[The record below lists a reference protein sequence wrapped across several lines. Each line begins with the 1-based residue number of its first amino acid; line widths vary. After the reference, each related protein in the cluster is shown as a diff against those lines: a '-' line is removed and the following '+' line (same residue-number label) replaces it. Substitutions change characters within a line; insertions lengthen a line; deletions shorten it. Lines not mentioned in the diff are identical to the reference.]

1 MRFTIITAIAA
12 ISSVYAVPHFEE
24 RGTYEMADVISVGVN
39 YPAPENTPQAQ
50 YEPPSAPTS
59 APPPPPPAQ
68 PETPTAVA
76 SAAVPCRTQYVI
88 VGGQAG
94 LVYTPEF
101 IFAEIGEVIIFH
113 FNTKNHTLTQ
123 STFPQPCAAMPGGTH
138 LMWII

>member
-1 MRFTIITAIAA
+1 
-12 ISSVYAVPHFEE
+12 
-24 RGTYEMADVISVGVN
+24 MADVISVGVN

-76 SAAVPCRTQYVI
+76 SAAVPCRTQYVV